1 MDFSFDQVIKH
12 TETWLPVVLEYGANL
27 ALAFTTLA
35 LGWWVISTVTGR
47 VGVLLGKRSVDK
59 TLQGFVGNLVNTAL
73 KIMLIISVAS
83 MIGIQTTSF
92 VAALGAAG
100 LAIGLALQGSL
111 SNFAGGVLILLF
123 RPYKVGDTVETQG
136 VYGTVDS
143 ILIFHTVIL
152 STDNKRIVVPNGSIS
167 NGVITNYSS
176 ETLRKIVFDVGVGY
190 DANLDTARQVL
201 LQMCRD
207 PRVLCDPA
215 PQVVVST
222 LGDSAI
228 TMSLR
233 VWALNT
239 DYWDLMFEFNEK
251 SRDALAEKGITIPF
265 PQRVITVI
273 NNPPLP

>member
-1 MDFSFDQVIKH
+1 MDFNFDQVIKH

-190 DANLDTARQVL
+190 DADLGTARQVL

-207 PRVLCDPA
+207 PRVLSDPA

-273 NNPPLP
+273 NNQPLP

>member
-1 MDFSFDQVIKH
+1 MDFNFDQVIKH

-92 VAALGAAG
+92 VAVLGAAG

-207 PRVLCDPA
+207 PRVLSDPP

-265 PQRVITVI
+265 PQRVITLI

>member
-1 MDFSFDQVIKH
+1 MDFNFDQVIKH

-222 LGDSAI
+222 LDDSAI

-273 NNPPLP
+273 NNQPLP

>member
-1 MDFSFDQVIKH
+1 MDFDVNQLIKH

-27 ALAFTTLA
+27 TLAFATLA
-35 LGWWVISTVTGR
+35 IGWWLISTITGR

-59 TLQGFVGNLVNTAL
+59 TLQKFVGNLVSTAL
-73 KIMLIISVAS
+73 KIMLVISVAS

-123 RPYKVGDTVETQG
+123 RPFKVGDTVEVQG
-136 VYGTVDS
+136 VYGTVES

-167 NGVITNYSS
+167 NGIITNYSS
-176 ETLRKIVFDVGVGY
+176 EALRKVVFDVGVDY
-190 DANLDTARQVL
+190 TANLGVARQVL
-201 LQMCRD
+201 LELSND
-207 PRVLCDPA
+207 PRVLKDPA
-215 PQVVVST
+215 PVVVVST

-228 TMSLR
+228 TVSLR
-233 VWALNT
+233 IWALNT
-239 DYWDLMFEFNEK
+239 DYWDLMFMFNEK
-251 SRDALAEKGITIPF
+251 ARDALGQQGIGIPF

-273 NNPPLP
+273 NTPPLP

>member
-12 TETWLPVVLEYGANL
+12 TENWLPVVLEYGANL

-207 PRVLCDPA
+207 PRVLSDPA

>member
-207 PRVLCDPA
+207 PRVLSDPA

>member
-1 MDFSFDQVIKH
+1 MDFNFDQVIKH

-207 PRVLCDPA
+207 PRVLSDPP

-222 LGDSAI
+222 LDDSAI

-273 NNPPLP
+273 NNQPLP

>member
-1 MDFSFDQVIKH
+1 MDFNFDQVIKH
-12 TETWLPVVLEYGANL
+12 TENWFPVVLEYGANL

-190 DANLDTARQVL
+190 DADLDTARQVL

-207 PRVLCDPA
+207 PRVLSDPA